1 MTTGTS
7 WQEDNQTCYKLTSH
21 RLLNMSKAS
30 FPKQASKSDCPLVTM
45 CQLSFQWYVKSK
57 WSWPQWGR
65 ALCSNQAGAKVA
77 RSTSFAWM
85 DLNHIRC
92 IKSCRENDWN
102 MLHQARCQISADYIT
117 LIPSLSYWSIVVI
130 CHWWNFQP
138 LNFVQTDKKSPSRWS
153 FSITNQDIN
162 KGLLE
167 SLQDNERA
175 FKVYVT

>member
-21 RLLNMSKAS
+21 RFLNVSKAS
-30 FPKQASKSDCPLVTM
+30 FG
-45 CQLSFQWYVKSK
+45 YGKSK
-57 WSWPQWGR
+57 WSWPQWSHV
-65 ALCSNQAGAKVA
+65 LCSNKAGAKVA

-92 IKSCRENDWN
+92 IKSCRENDWD
-102 MLHQARCQISADYIT
+102 MLHQARRQISADYIT

-167 SLQDNERA
+167 SLQDNGRA